1 MPITKRPNEIVKE
14 FTSLIGTLGQRQFA
28 QYMYSNGLSH
38 PQMMTIGRLYRH
50 GGVGISEMSAHM
62 GTTDAAV
69 SQLIDRL
76 VNQGF
81 VERNECPADRR
92 KKEVVLTA
100 KGRAVIDSLTEQ
112 SDHLVDAILEQV
124 APDKLPMITEAM
136 TVILEAAHKVEVGMD
151 LNFRRPVSTGT
162 DDTGKEIAEEQPDI
176 KPPFPLPSFRP
187 PLAKK

>member
-1 MPITKRPNEIVKE
+1 MKNKTPNEILKE

-62 GTTDAAV
+62 GTTDAAA

-81 VERNECPADRR
+81 VERNECAADRR

-100 KGRAVIDSLTEQ
+100 KGRAVIDSLNEQ

-124 APDKLPMITEAM
+124 PQEKLPLITDAL
-136 TVILEAAHKVEVGMD
+136 TVIIEAAHRVENGMD
-151 LNFRRPVSTGT
+151 LNFRRPANSGSDVAA
-162 DDTGKEIAEEQPDI
+162 KENSEERSDLKPPPFSM
-176 KPPFPLPSFRP
+176 PPFPRP
-187 PLAKK
+187 